1 MAYNPD
7 NLSAL
12 TYGNGFTLWHYKTTD
27 SRDLVE
33 SPGYFAKARP
43 MLRVCDRIHL
53 DAHEACADFV
63 VKRNDGETVDLGR
76 MTSWVGIPAP
86 VARTA

>member
-1 MAYNPD
+1 
-7 NLSAL
+7 
-12 TYGNGFTLWHYKTTD
+12 
-27 SRDLVE
+27 
-33 SPGYFAKARP
+33 

-63 VKRNDGETVDLGR
+63 VKRNEVETVDIGR

-86 VARTA
+86 VARAG